1 MRNWGLWVSFLLCV
15 DPSLRSVMPC
25 REFVFSILLWE
36 LEGVYLSLREYI
48 YNLRLLFLISGSNS
62 WLVGAIHDP

>member
-15 DPSLRSVMPC
+15 DSSLRSVMPC
-25 REFVFSILLWE
+25 REFVFSMLLWE

-48 YNLRLLFLISGSNS
+48 YNLRLLF
-62 WLVGAIHDP
+62 